1 MWVCLNSRDNLG
13 GEVMPEICRFLGII
27 ITMYYND
34 HPPPHFHVRYNQQK
48 AIIDIETLS
57 ILEGKLTPRVLGL
70 VIEWA
75 AMHKSELME
84 NWQLARQNN
93 PLEKI
98 EPLE

>member
-1 MWVCLNSRDNLG
+1 
-13 GEVMPEICRFLGII
+13 MPEISRFLGII

-48 AIIDIETLS
+48 AIIEIQTLS
-57 ILEGKLTPRVLGL
+57 IIQGKLTPRILGL

-75 AMHKSELME
+75 AIHKAELLA
-84 NWQLARQNN
+84 NWQRARQQN

>member
-1 MWVCLNSRDNLG
+1 
-13 GEVMPEICRFLGII
+13 MPEISRFLGII

-48 AIIDIETLS
+48 AIIDIENLS
-57 ILEGKLTPRVLGL
+57 ILEGKLTPRILGL

-75 AMHKSELME
+75 AIHKTELLN
-84 NWQLARQNN
+84 NWQRAREQN

>member
-1 MWVCLNSRDNLG
+1 MG
-13 GEVMPEICRFLGII
+13 YGEDRKMIVVGHEKRI
-27 ITMYYND
+27 
-34 HPPPHFHVRYNQQK
+34 QQK

-57 ILEGKLTPRVLGL
+57 ILESKLSPRILGL

-75 AMHKSELME
+75 AIHKTELIN
-84 NWQLARQNN
+84 NWQRAREKN

>member
-1 MWVCLNSRDNLG
+1 
-13 GEVMPEICRFLGII
+13 MPEVCRFLGII
-27 ITMYYND
+27 ITIYYND
-34 HPPPHFHVRYNQQK
+34 HPRPDFYVRYNQQK
-48 AIIDIETLS
+48 AIIDIESLS

-75 AMHKSELME
+75 AMHKSELLE

>member
-1 MWVCLNSRDNLG
+1 
-13 GEVMPEICRFLGII
+13 MPEISRFLGII

-34 HPPPHFHVRYNQQK
+34 HPPPHFPVRYNQQK
-48 AIIDIETLS
+48 AIIDIQKLS
-57 ILEGKLTPRVLGL
+57 IIEGQLSPRILGL

-75 AMHKSELME
+75 DIHQTELIE
-84 NWQLARQNN
+84 NWQRAREQN

>member
-1 MWVCLNSRDNLG
+1 
-13 GEVMPEICRFLGII
+13 MPEISRFLGII

-34 HPPPHFHVRYNQQK
+34 HPPPHFHVRYNQEK
-48 AIIDIETLS
+48 ALINIENLS
-57 ILEGKLTPRVLGL
+57 ILEGKLTPRILGL

-75 AMHKSELME
+75 AIHQTELLE
-84 NWQLARQNN
+84 NWQRAREQN

>member
-1 MWVCLNSRDNLG
+1 M
-13 GEVMPEICRFLGII
+13 MPEISRFLGII
-27 ITMYYND
+27 VTMYYND

-48 AIIDIETLS
+48 AIIDLETLS
-57 ILEGKLTPRVLGL
+57 ILEGKLSPRILGL

-75 AMHKSELME
+75 AIHQIELID
-84 NWQLARQNN
+84 NWQRAREQN

>member
-1 MWVCLNSRDNLG
+1 MS
-13 GEVMPEICRFLGII
+13 RFLGII

-48 AIIDIETLS
+48 AIIDIENLS

-75 AMHKSELME
+75 AIHQIELLE
-84 NWQLARQNN
+84 NWQRAKEQS

>member
-1 MWVCLNSRDNLG
+1 
-13 GEVMPEICRFLGII
+13 MPEISRFLGII

-48 AIIDIETLS
+48 ALIDLENLS
-57 ILEGKLTPRVLGL
+57 VLEGKLTPRILGL

-75 AMHKSELME
+75 ALHQTELLE
-84 NWQLARQNN
+84 NWQLARDNQ
-93 PLEKI
+93 PLNSI

>member
-1 MWVCLNSRDNLG
+1 
-13 GEVMPEICRFLGII
+13 MPEISRFLGII

-48 AIIDIETLS
+48 ALIDIENLS
-57 ILEGKLTPRVLGL
+57 IIEGKLTPRILGL

-75 AMHKSELME
+75 AIHQTELLE
-84 NWQLARQNN
+84 NWQRAREQN

>member
-1 MWVCLNSRDNLG
+1 
-13 GEVMPEICRFLGII
+13 MPEISRFLGII

-57 ILEGKLTPRVLGL
+57 ILEGKISPRILGL

-75 AMHKSELME
+75 AIHKTELMQ
-84 NWQLARQNN
+84 NWELARLQV
-93 PLEKI
+93 PLEPI
-98 EPLE
+98 TPLE